1 MITRSGFEHRVS
13 DYRDR
18 VDERLAEWL
27 SLEPSSPTRLA
38 EAMQYAVLGPGKRIR
53 PLLSYACAEV
63 LAVEPA
69 RVDAIAVAVELVHA
83 YSLIHDDLPAMD
95 DDDLRR
101 GRATTHRAFGEANAI
116 LAGDALQALA
126 FQVLLQDKVLRQE
139 PAVQVATSLALATAA
154 GPGGM
159 VGGQVLDL
167 AAEGVQIDQKALEDL
182 HQRKTGRLIQASVQM
197 PTHWLPDLQPA
208 TLQALDR
215 FSLTMGL
222 AFQVRD
228 DLLEVEQDTETLGK
242 SAASDEINHKS
253 TFPSLLGV
261 EKARDY
267 ADELFAR
274 ALAAL
279 DSFGPRAEPLRW
291 LADYIVHRDK

>member
-1 MITRSGFEHRVS
+1 MITRSGFQHRVG

-18 VDERLAEWL
+18 VDRKLAEWL
-27 SLEPSSPTRLA
+27 NLEPTSPARLA

-53 PLLSYACAEV
+53 PLLAYACAEV
-63 LAVEPA
+63 LEVEPQK
-69 RVDAIAVAVELVHA
+69 VDAIAVSVELVHA

-101 GRATTHRAFGEANAI
+101 GRATTHKAFGEANAI

-126 FQVLLQDKVLRQE
+126 FQVLLQDETLRQE
-139 PAVQVATSLALATAA
+139 PAVQVATSLALAEAS
-154 GPGGM
+154 GPRGM

-167 AAEGVQIDQKALEDL
+167 SAEGVEIDQAALEDL
-182 HQRKTGRLIQASVQM
+182 HQRKTGRLIQAAVQM
-197 PTHWLPDLQPA
+197 PTHWLPGLDSKALR
-208 TLQALDR
+208 ALDR
-215 FSLTMGL
+215 FSLSMGL

-242 SAASDEINHKS
+242 SSTSDQINHKS

-261 EKARDY
+261 DEAREY
-267 ADELFAR
+267 ADELFAE

-279 DSFGPRAEPLRW
+279 DPFESRAEPLQW
-291 LADYIVHRDK
+291 MADYIVHRNK